1 MPAASCRIMP
11 ARSISRCETISA
23 SFGFSFRIGR
33 KNRDN
38 RMTILRNQWDTGRST
53 VKPDRVRKH
62 KGKRGEKA
70 ATATGFLQFRALK
83 ASHVPPVS
91 GRYCLITIGDS
102 TLTLSVSE
110 IEMPR
115 PKYPL
120 SRRGH
125 RHLRKPLAVAAPCGL
140 NGLQSH
146 ACP

>member
-1 MPAASCRIMP
+1 MPAASWRIMP

-38 RMTILRNQWDTGRST
+38 RMTILRNQWDVGRSA

-62 KGKRGEKA
+62 KGKSGEKA
-70 ATATGFLQFRALK
+70 AQAAGFLQFRALK
-83 ASHVPPVS
+83 ASRVPPVS

-110 IEMPR
+110 IEMRGRGPIVPAR
-115 PKYPL
+115 ART
-120 SRRGH
+120 SSQAIDRR
-125 RHLRKPLAVAAPCGL
+125 AVRL
-140 NGLQSH
+140 E
-146 ACP
+146 